1 MSAAGP
7 SQGAKAPLGGNEV
20 CLATSAGATSS
31 PFWSTGIDQ
40 LRAYVPG
47 EQPQSDGWIKLN
59 TNEMPYPPSLR
70 ALQAIRDVVNEKLRL
85 YPDPNGSALKAAIA
99 TQYGLSP
106 AHVFLGNGSDEVLG
120 HVFMGL
126 LKHDKPI
133 LYPDISYS
141 FYPVWCGLY
150 GIAYTQVPLNDRFE
164 VDVNDYMRPNGGIII
179 PNPNAPTGIALSLA
193 KLRAML
199 GANPTSVVVIDEAYV
214 DFGAQSA
221 VQLIPEFDNLLV
233 VHTLS
238 KSRALAGLRV
248 GYAMGHPA
256 LIEALARV
264 KDSFN
269 SYPMDRLALAGAQAS
284 IEDHSYFEKITQ
296 AVIQSRDWLVAELT
310 QLGFET
316 LPSSA
321 NFVFTHHPQH
331 PASWLLAQLRERH
344 ILVRHFAKPRIDGH
358 LRISIGTPQEC
369 ETLVAALQQI
379 VSANHDQTV
388 EASA

>member
-1 MSAAGP
+1 M
-7 SQGAKAPLGGNEV
+7 N
-20 CLATSAGATSS
+20 TITTS

-40 LRAYVPG
+40 LKAYVPG
-47 EQPQSDGWIKLN
+47 EQPQTDGWVKLN

-85 YPDPNGSALKAAIA
+85 YPDPNGTALKAAIA
-99 TQYGLSP
+99 TQYGLTP

-120 HVFMGL
+120 HAFMGL

-141 FYPVWCGLY
+141 FYPVYCGLY
-150 GIAYTQVPLNDRFE
+150 GIDFTQVPLNERFE
-164 VDVNDYMRPNGGIII
+164 VDVADYQVPNGGIVI
-179 PNPNAPTGIALSLA
+179 PNPNAPTGIALPLA
-193 KLRAML
+193 KVRAL
-199 GANPTSVVVIDEAYV
+199 LEANPTSVVVIDEAYV
-214 DFGAQSA
+214 DFGAESA
-221 VQLIPEFDNLLV
+221 VKLIPEFDNLLV

-256 LIEALARV
+256 LIEGLARV

-269 SYPMDRLALAGAQAS
+269 SYPIDRLALAGAQVA
-284 IEDHSYFEKITQ
+284 IEDSAYFEKITQ
-296 AVIQSRDWLVAELT
+296 AVIQSRNWLVAEMAK
-310 QLGFET
+310 LGFET

-321 NFVFTHHPQH
+321 NFIFTHHPAHQ
-331 PASWLLAQLRERH
+331 ASWLLSQLRERR
-344 ILVRHFAKPRIDGH
+344 ILVRYFAKPRIDGH
-358 LRISIGTPQEC
+358 LRISIGTQQEC
-369 ETLVAALQQI
+369 ELLVGALQSI
-379 VSANHDQTV
+379 IATQTTPE